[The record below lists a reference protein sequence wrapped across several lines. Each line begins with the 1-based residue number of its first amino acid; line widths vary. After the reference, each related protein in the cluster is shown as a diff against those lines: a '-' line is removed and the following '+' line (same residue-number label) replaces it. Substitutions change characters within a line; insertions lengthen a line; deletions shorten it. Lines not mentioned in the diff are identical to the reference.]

1 MEVVANVELDALG
14 DVINPVSLCA
24 ELGNAG
30 CDADLRE
37 IWMKSKASG
46 GGDEYRT
53 FMVAQML
60 QERRPHVHIAHS
72 TVQV

>member
-24 ELGNAG
+24 SELGNAG

-53 FMVAQML
+53 FMVAQM
-60 QERRPHVHIAHS
+60 PHSGTPTACPHS
-72 TVQV
+72 S

>member
-24 ELGNAG
+24 SELGNAG

-46 GGDEYRT
+46 GGDEYCT

-60 QERRPHVHIAHS
+60 HSGTPTACPHS
-72 TVQV
+72 S